1 MEPAPLLGAGGGEAG
16 QDGAGGVHVSDETRA
31 LNMRRRFGMSA
42 EPAGPF
48 DATMRWDGASRGNP
62 GHAGAGAVLLDANG
76 VVLAAWKSYL
86 GSDITNSVAE
96 AFALLGGMRLA
107 HQHGITRL
115 KAEGDSKSCV
125 DIVSGI
131 ADCKDV
137 CMRDTFKHIRQLMVR
152 FAAVWVRHIPR
163 ELNKE
168 ADRLANDAMDAAD
181 GKVVGDALTG
191 VQLAAVFDESEDEG
205 QARAA
210 ATKRSQDKRAKR
222 KTGKARARVHGA
234 AAAKANTADS
244 ALILLWGAC
253 TLMTAHVRA
262 RVCKALADAGL
273 DYEAMVHKVE
283 LCVQPNGRARHNVFV
298 PKAHVGLVT
307 DTLNKRV
314 KSFGWLARPHRPW
327 QERVRAN
334 LPPRARREWAC
345 LHKVARFMTINVCSF
360 SDKRSY
366 VEHFLAR
373 QQVTVCA
380 VQEVRRIEG
389 RHFDL
394 RVTGYQVFEVQM
406 RKEREADRG
415 TGVAILVAEGLTA
428 VRLGTANQHFV
439 FVRVAGKPL
448 RRPLVYGCV
457 YVPGKAMRGLRRQVL
472 KQLAQEVQRLMERFS
487 DCDFML
493 AGDFNDNTAGLGKW
507 LVRQRVPL
515 ALVDSAGARATFHRG
530 RKPVS
535 QIDYILASMEMGQWL
550 RKAHVERS
558 FAMSDHWP
566 VVVDARV
573 TPALVEGVAEPAL
586 ETRFLQP
593 RQWVKACN
601 INDKGTDEAKTR
613 RSLAA
618 SVANSNRFEALH
630 TAWAAREAE
639 TAAHSVDAVNTMA
652 AEFAQACVAVGT
664 DVGIVLVGKAT
675 QQTAE
680 QGAYHVHASERSAI
694 KRCEAAY
701 SAWLDCDPFDTEA
714 SAAAEAAYRTAKRS
728 MKYVMRRCRNA
739 SWTQFLAQSYSE
751 CAGDSKATWS
761 WLDRVAQRRK
771 KGRGG
776 WVPVIDPAGGQVC
789 VEPERI
795 ASILDEHYGELF
807 SGSQN
812 AKSDAEW
819 CQLTGAPA
827 EPPGAAG
834 MLDGLMQRVTW
845 PAVMQALS
853 NAAAGKA
860 PGADGVP
867 VEFYKQV
874 MVEESVAG
882 VGLQP
887 DDVPRSALGR
897 SLFKILTVVWES
909 GHVPDSW
916 QDGVLVRI
924 PKRDCDP
931 VLVES
936 YRGICLLQTAV
947 KLLTA
952 IVATNLSDTLEKHG
966 CLVREQGGFRSKQ
979 EAVAQSIAVWEVLAR
994 RQAVGETTG
1003 LAFLDMKQAY
1013 DRVSHAGLF
1022 AKLRRM
1028 GVGGAMYKFIE
1039 GLYKSSRMRVR
1050 LPDGRLGAPL
1060 PLQRGLRQGDAL
1072 SPVLFLVFIND
1083 MLDGLRGQADRGVG
1097 VSVPGADEPFIGAMF
1112 ADDVVIAARSPS
1124 GLRRALKLAKQW
1136 MLVNEMTLN
1145 AKKCGLMCVT
1155 TNDTVRAEW
1164 HAYFAKR
1171 SEFVCKEGVRL
1182 PVVREYTY
1190 LGCLVTD
1197 ELRMHDMVLARAK
1210 KAQAALWAIMPFLR
1224 NRAIPMALRASVLRA
1239 TAMACGMYGAE
1250 LFGGCEARV
1259 RPLHR
1264 VLARGMRAVF
1274 GFGAFGSRGS
1284 VTAMHHELDIPPVHA
1299 VASALVVRAV
1309 DKFASMSNVC
1319 WLGLLLQHTPAVA
1332 AKGSWCARAKR
1343 KAATVWRESALKLLV
1358 PATDLRV
1365 VREVTAFNWM
1375 LMDLRVFRR
1384 EHEAF
1389 NQWYLN
1395 AASAGAGLG
1404 SRVSFWPSW
1413 LSLGL
1418 VAIQQMRVN
1427 GFMSVARLSRFVTVD
1442 GALIPA
1448 RCPFCS
1454 SGEAETDAH
1463 LVVQCTRWKPQRK
1476 RLLRLVIRE
1485 AKRLL
1490 REFPDPDVCSVVNI
1504 HRLLL
1509 GESVSG
1515 VVLVNWLWR
1524 SERHCVASDGALVSA
1539 AAEARAMASQA
1550 DTPLPTP
1557 ILQAESVSIRLA
1569 RFFCAVLP
1577 VRAALMRK
1585 LGWQEADKVGLANK
1599 FQ

>member
-1 MEPAPLLGAGGGEAG
+1 MDPAFDAEAGGDEEVQNGV
-16 QDGAGGVHVSDETRA
+16 GGVQVSDEKRA
-31 LNMRRRFGMSA
+31 LHMKHKFGMAA
-42 EPAGPF
+42 ESAGPF
-48 DATMRWDGASRGNP
+48 DGVMRWDGGSRGNP
-62 GHAGAGAVLLDANG
+62 GPAGAGAVLLDG
-76 VVLAAWKSYL
+76 SGTVIAAWKAYL
-86 GSDITNSVAE
+86 GNEVTNSVAE

-107 HQHGITRL
+107 HEHGINRL

-125 DIVSGI
+125 DIVSGV
-131 ADCKDV
+131 AECKDV
-137 CMRDTFKHIRQLMVR
+137 GMRDTFKHIQQLMVR

-163 ELNKE
+163 EMNKD
-168 ADRLANDAMDAAD
+168 ADRLANEAMDAED
-181 GKVVGDALTG
+181 GKVVGEALAG
-191 VQLAAVFDESEDEG
+191 VQMAAVFAESEDEG
-205 QARAA
+205 EARAA
-210 ATKRSQDKRAKR
+210 AEKRNQDKRAKR
-222 KTGKARARVHGA
+222 KAGKARAQVEG
-234 AAAKANTADS
+234 AAKAKVDTADS

-253 TLMTAHVRA
+253 TLLTKQVRA
-262 RVCKALADAGL
+262 RVCKAVADAGFDGGAL
-273 DYEAMVHKVE
+273 VHKVE

-298 PKAHVGLVT
+298 SQAHLGVIT
-307 DTLNKRV
+307 EALNKRV
-314 KSFGWLARPHRPW
+314 KAFGWLARPHRPW
-327 QERVRAN
+327 QERVRAA
-334 LPPRARREWAC
+334 LPARAHRQWAC
-345 LHKVARFMTINVCSF
+345 NHKVTRFMTLNVRSF

-373 QQVTVCA
+373 HQVTLCA

-394 RVTGYQVFEVQM
+394 RVSGYQVFEVQM
-406 RKEREADRG
+406 HKERVAERG
-415 TGVAILVAEGLTA
+415 TGVAVLVAEGLTA
-428 VRLGTANQHFV
+428 VRLGTPNQHFV

-448 RRPLVYGCV
+448 RKPLVYGCV
-457 YVPGKAMRGLRRQVL
+457 YVPGKDMQGLRRQVL
-472 KQLAQEVQRLMERFS
+472 KQLAQEVQRLMQRFS

-493 AGDFNDNTAGLGKW
+493 AGDLNDNPAAVGKW
-507 LVRQRVPL
+507 LARQRVEL
-515 ALVDSAGARATFHRG
+515 SVVDSAGARATFHRG
-530 RKPVS
+530 RVPVS
-535 QIDYILASMEMGQWL
+535 QIDYILASMDMGQWL

-566 VVVDARV
+566 VMLDARI
-573 TPALVEGVAEPAL
+573 TPTTVENGEQPAAAA
-586 ETRFLQP
+586 RFLQP

-601 INDKGTDEAKTR
+601 IGDKGAEEAKVR
-613 RSLAA
+613 RSLA
-618 SVANSNRFEALH
+618 SRVSNSNRFEALL
-630 TAWAAREAE
+630 TEWEEREAGQ
-639 TAAHSVDAVNTMA
+639 AAHSADTVNAMA
-652 AEFAQACVAVGT
+652 MEFAQACMTVGT
-664 DVGIVLVGKAT
+664 DAGIAVTDKAA
-675 QQTAE
+675 QQAAE
-680 QGAYHVHASERSAI
+680 QGAYHVHATERSAI

-701 SAWLDCDPFDTEA
+701 LAWVECDPFDA
-714 SAAAEAAYRTAKRS
+714 DACDAAETAYRTAKRT

-739 SWTQFLAQSYSE
+739 SWTQFLTQSYAE

-776 WVPVIDPAGGQVC
+776 WVPLVDPVGGQVC

-795 ASILDEHYGELF
+795 ASILDEHYGDLF
-807 SGSQN
+807 SGSPG

-827 EPPGAAG
+827 EPPQAEA
-834 MLDGLMQRVTW
+834 MLGGLMQRVTW
-845 PAVMQALS
+845 PAVMQALG

-860 PGADGVP
+860 PGADNVP

-874 MVEESVAG
+874 MSEESVGAD
-882 VGLQP
+882 GLQP
-887 DDVPRSALGR
+887 DDLPRSALGR

-916 QDGVLVRI
+916 QDGILVRI

-952 IVATNLSDTLEKHG
+952 IVATNLSETLEKHG

-994 RQAVGETTG
+994 RKAVGETTG
-1003 LAFLDMKQAY
+1003 LAFIDMKQAY

-1022 AKLRRM
+1022 AKLRSM
-1028 GVGGAMYKFIE
+1028 GVGGSMYKFIE

-1050 LPDGRLGAPL
+1050 LPDGRLGTPL

-1072 SPVLFLVFIND
+1072 SPVLFLIFIND
-1083 MLDGLRGQADRGVG
+1083 MLDGLRGQVERGVG
-1097 VSVPGADEPFIGAMF
+1097 VSVPGMDEPFIGAMF
-1112 ADDVVIAARSPS
+1112 ADDVVIAARSPR
-1124 GLRRALKLAKQW
+1124 GLRRALNLAKQW
-1136 MLVNEMTLN
+1136 MHDNEMTIN

-1155 TNDTVRAEW
+1155 GSEVVRAEW

-1190 LGCLVTD
+1190 LGCLITD
-1197 ELRMHDMVLARAK
+1197 ELRLNSMVLARAK
-1210 KAQAALWAIMPFLR
+1210 KAEAALWAIMPFLR
-1224 NRAIPMALRASVLRA
+1224 NRAIPMALRAAVLRA
-1239 TAMACGMYGAE
+1239 TAMASGMYGAE
-1250 LFGGCEARV
+1250 LYGGCEERV

-1264 VLARGMRAVF
+1264 VVARGMRAVF
-1274 GFGAFGSRGS
+1274 GFGAFGARGS
-1284 VTAMHHELDIPPVHA
+1284 VVAMHHELHIPPVHA

-1309 DKFASMSNVC
+1309 DKFVSMSSVC
-1319 WLGLLLQHTPAVA
+1319 WLGLLLQHTPAAA

-1343 KAATVWRESALKLLV
+1343 RAATVWRESALKVLI
-1358 PATDLRV
+1358 PAKELMV

-1375 LMDLRVFRR
+1375 LMDSRVFRR
-1384 EHEAF
+1384 EREVN
-1389 NQWYLN
+1389 NQRYLN

-1404 SRVSFWPSW
+1404 SRASFWPSW
-1413 LSLGL
+1413 LALGL
-1418 VAIQQMRVN
+1418 VSIQQMRVN
-1427 GFMSVARLSRFVTVD
+1427 GFMSVARLSRFVMVD
-1442 GALIPA
+1442 GVLIPA

-1454 SGEAETDAH
+1454 SGEVETDVH
-1463 LVVQCTRWKPQRK
+1463 LVVECARWKPQRR
-1476 RLLRLVIRE
+1476 RLLRRAIRE

-1490 REFPDPDVCSVVNI
+1490 RLFPNPDVCSALNV

-1524 SERHCVASDGALVSA
+1524 SERHSVASDGALVSA
-1539 AAEARAMASQA
+1539 AAEARALASHA
-1550 DTPLPTP
+1550 DESLPTP
-1557 ILQAESVSIRLA
+1557 IFQAESVSIRLA

-1585 LGWQEADKVGLANK
+1585 LGWQAADKVGPANK
-1599 FQ
+1599 FD